1 MPKNEPNE
9 NDDIDEI
16 DEIDFDDTD
25 PLPTDDT
32 DIEESEYA
40 TTDIPPNGLIDL
52 IADQNAS
59 EARAGIFQSL
69 YAKVGERI
77 NDMKADIRKGE
88 SPTPE

>member
-9 NDDIDEI
+9 NDEI
-16 DEIDFDDTD
+16 DEIDFDDID

-69 YAKVGERI
+69 YAKVSGRI

-88 SPTPE
+88 SSTPE